1 MNRLGR
7 ILAGAAIA
15 SLAGAAAHAAP
26 IITNVSGDVTP
37 SGFTVVETFDSP
49 VASGYAATASN
60 VADIRTVGAV
70 DAAQP
75 PSDPTDFIAL
85 QTGDSFTFHSDAGF
99 NAFSFYMGSPDSYNF
114 LTVLGVTYGGSDLMG
129 TPLVADDGNQ
139 SVGRTVTYMLGQ
151 VTHDV
156 TWSSTGVAFEFD
168 DIAVASVP
176 EPASWA
182 LMIGGLGLAGAM
194 LRRRQRLALT

>member
-7 ILAGAAIA
+7 ILTGAAIA
-15 SLAGAAAHAAP
+15 SLAAAAAQAAP

-37 SGFTVVETFDSP
+37 AGFTVIDTFDAAAALGYTATLSN
-49 VASGYAATASN
+49 AS
-60 VADIRTVGAV
+60 DLRTVGAS

-85 QTGDSFTFHSDAGF
+85 ETGDSFTLHSDAGF
-99 NAFSFYMGSPDSYNF
+99 TAFSFYMGSPDSYNF
-114 LTVLGVTYGGSDLMG
+114 LTVLGVTYGGSALMG
-129 TPLVADDGNQ
+129 TPLVAADGNQ
-139 SVGRTVTYMLGQ
+139 GVGRTVTYMLGQ

-168 DIAVASVP
+168 DIAVAGVP

-194 LRRRQRLALT
+194 LRRRRGLALA